1 MHGIAGRVHTLTRR
15 VLSHKGTGCGR
26 LQLGQHLRMADQP
39 MKHFSS
45 VLTEIDTAQY
55 EPQLD
60 AKAERIR
67 AQFAQFAPPELEV
80 FRSQPVNYR
89 MR

>member
-1 MHGIAGRVHTLTRR
+1 MHIAGRAHSLTLR
-15 VLSHKGTGCGR
+15 VLSRKGIGCGR
-26 LQLGQHLRMADQP
+26 LLLGQHFRMADQAT
-39 MKHFSS
+39 KTFSS

-80 FRSQPVNYR
+80 FRSQPVNHR